1 MSPLFQSVLISAA
14 VTLLITTQAQASA
27 LSVSG
32 TFINDDQVQLISFR
46 TGGTGVVR
54 IETFGYAGG
63 IDANGV
69 AVAAGGFDP
78 VFAVFGADGMLR
90 GYGDDGATRVDPV
103 TGGAFDALLDILLTA
118 GDYFVAISQF
128 DNFAIGPTFGAGFLE
143 TGNASF
149 TAAYGCSAG
158 RFCDINSGS
167 RDGHFDISVSGETV
181 PEPTTLA
188 LVGLVLPGI
197 WIGRR
202 RIVSR
207 SSGTRWARPRPLG
220 FTGQDVT

>member
-1 MSPLFQSVLISAA
+1 MFSLCQRVLLSAA
-14 VTLLITTQAQASA
+14 ATLLIAMQAQASA
-27 LSVSG
+27 LSMSG
-32 TFINDDQVQLISFR
+32 TFINDDQVQLLSFR

-78 VFAVFGADGMLR
+78 VFAVFRADGTLL
-90 GYGDDGATRVDPV
+90 GYGDDGANRVDPA
-103 TGGAFDALLDILLTA
+103 TGAAFDALLDILLTA

-128 DNFAIGPTFGAGFLE
+128 DNFAIGPNFATGFLE
-143 TGNASF
+143 AGNTSF

-158 RFCDINSGS
+158 HFCDINGGNREGRFDLSISGT
-167 RDGHFDISVSGETV
+167 TV

-188 LVGLVLPGI
+188 LIGLALPGL
-197 WIGRR
+197 WIARR
-202 RIVSR
+202 RK
-207 SSGTRWARPRPLG
+207 G
-220 FTGQDVT
+220 

>member
-1 MSPLFQSVLISAA
+1 MLTFSQRVLLGAA
-14 VTLLITTQAQASA
+14 AILLTATQAQASA

-32 TFINDDQVQLISFR
+32 TFTNDDQVQLIAFR

-78 VFAVFGADGMLR
+78 VFALFRADGTLLN
-90 GYGDDGATRVDPV
+90 YGDDGATRVDPS
-103 TGGAFDALLDILLTA
+103 TGAALDALLDVLLTA

-128 DNFAIGPTFGAGFLE
+128 DNFAIGPTFAAGFLE
-143 TGNASF
+143 TGNSSF

-158 RFCDINSGS
+158 RFCDVTGGN
-167 RDGHFDISVSGETV
+167 RTGHFDISVSGATV

-188 LVGLVLPGI
+188 LIGLVLPGI
-197 WIGRR
+197 WVGRR
-202 RIVSR
+202 RK
-207 SSGTRWARPRPLG
+207 G
-220 FTGQDVT
+220 

>member
-1 MSPLFQSVLISAA
+1 MFSVCQRVLLSAA
-14 VTLLITTQAQASA
+14 AILLIAVQAQASA
-27 LSVSG
+27 VSVSG
-32 TFINDDQVQLISFR
+32 TFINDDDVQLLSFR

-78 VFAVFGADGMLR
+78 VFAVFRADGTLLA
-90 GYGDDGATRVDPV
+90 YGDDGATRVDPA
-103 TGGAFDALLDILLTA
+103 TGAAFDALLEILLTA

-128 DNFAIGPTFGAGFLE
+128 DNFAIGPNFAAGFLE
-143 TGNASF
+143 AGNTSF

-158 RFCDINSGS
+158 RFCDLNGAN
-167 RDGHFDISVSGETV
+167 REGRFDLSVSGATV

-188 LVGLVLPGI
+188 LIGLVLPGI
-197 WIGRR
+197 WIARR
-202 RIVSR
+202 RK
-207 SSGTRWARPRPLG
+207 G
-220 FTGQDVT
+220 

>member
-1 MSPLFQSVLISAA
+1 MFSLCQRVLLSAA
-14 VTLLITTQAQASA
+14 ATLLLALQAHASA
-27 LSVSG
+27 LSMSG
-32 TFINDDQVQLISFR
+32 TFINDDEVQLLSFH
-46 TGGTGVVR
+46 TSGTGVVR

-63 IDANGV
+63 VDANGV

-78 VFAVFGADGMLR
+78 VFAVFRADGTLL
-90 GYGDDGATRVDPV
+90 GYGDDGATRVDPA

-128 DNFAIGPTFGAGFLE
+128 DNFAIGPDFAAGFLE
-143 TGNASF
+143 TGNTSF

-158 RFCDINSGS
+158 RFCDINGAN
-167 RDGHFDISVSGETV
+167 REGGFDLSVSGATV

-188 LVGLVLPGI
+188 LIGLALPGI

-202 RIVSR
+202 RK
-207 SSGTRWARPRPLG
+207 G
-220 FTGQDVT
+220 